1 MTGRSPIN
9 TDLQDKSG
17 WSELKSSTSTERPD
31 HSLETD
37 QTEVA
42 GVNVVGA
49 SLKKREASS
58 VKLLLD
64 DAWLQG
70 NQMMEMGLSEIS
82 V

>member
-17 WSELKSSTSTERPD
+17 WSELKSSTSTERP
-31 HSLETD
+31 ETD